1 LTDSSK
7 RAFVEIKSYKYG
19 TRNPFKFASSQIRK
33 SLDIPEKY
41 FVCML
46 ERPLDNKPA
55 DVTFLKE
62 NLFYKSNLNE
72 LVSDVLSDIEAYEKI
87 VKKDD
92 DVKLVLRLKE
102 RPRIYVEYDL
112 MINQTYSFSVL
123 INDLKNQLT

>member
-1 LTDSSK
+1 
-7 RAFVEIKSYKYG
+7 
-19 TRNPFKFASSQIRK
+19 
-33 SLDIPEKY
+33 
-41 FVCML
+41 ML